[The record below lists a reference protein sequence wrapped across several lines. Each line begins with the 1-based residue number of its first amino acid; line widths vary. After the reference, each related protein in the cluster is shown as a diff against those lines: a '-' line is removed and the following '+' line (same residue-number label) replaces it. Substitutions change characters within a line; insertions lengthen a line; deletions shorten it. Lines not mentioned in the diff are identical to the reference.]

1 MKKRSSIALLT
12 ALLAIVFAAGIGVYS
27 NYIGMQIYQE
37 SSNHLL
43 ESYAQISKT
52 FTLFVQ
58 RNWVVL
64 SQWDSLMKNAQE
76 DADIDSIWSDAQNNK
91 LLWHYSDFYLFNE
104 STQYL
109 TADGRKGSADSINGV
124 FQEMYSKGEPI
135 VSTYTATYGVPKIAF
150 AMPMSRNLT
159 LDGVTYTGIAVSY
172 DTDVVDDLVDGSMYG
187 GQTLSLTF
195 TQLSDRTD
203 RFDAPL
209 LGSVRSIT
217 GHHIQTSLFSL
228 VMMLAMVILAVLA
241 LLIFCYM
248 SSCGIRE
255 RRFLDVA
262 VFLLLCSLWCLTDSA
277 LYQIY
282 GRDTAAG
289 SVVSFYAFMLMS
301 IPMVHFVRNTI
312 SGRRRLVPDICIAL
326 FCANALAQGA
336 AYRLFGIRFIDML
349 PLTHLLLAAGVAA
362 MLTVLLR
369 SYREQPSQ
377 QLRLRIAAF
386 AALGVFGVAALV
398 LYGLLHIYWYDAI
411 FQFGVLLFIILL
423 FRELLGQATEDMR
436 FHMEHRI
443 SHQMQREDRM
453 TGLPNRRAF
462 EEYMERIRTG
472 EVGCRDAV
480 LTYIRLEGLNERND
494 RLGLQAGDEAVIAAA
509 RCVADFCRAC
519 EDGGESVSCFRTGG
533 NEFALIRPKPRANS
547 GQLHRQFSAI
557 VARYNRTCAPRARI
571 TMTYGFSR
579 LCDEDGKSRSISAWK
594 AEADAY
600 LKRNAT
606 RLGGDTE

>member
-1 MKKRSSIALLT
+1 MKNRTLRRAAETLVLLLIAAMALL
-12 ALLAIVFAAGIGVYS
+12 LAAGLHQHEPDEALAALSTGWYQLTDGVRRDV
-27 NYIGMQIYQE
+27 
-37 SSNHLL
+37 
-43 ESYAQISKT
+43 
-52 FTLFVQ
+52 TLPATLPAEPGQ
-58 RNWVVL
+58 TLTLYNDTLTDSDGGKVL
-64 SQWDSLMKNAQE
+64 SARGVEYGIEIRAGETLLYRYEDNAFPKNAQMKVRLWA
-76 DADIDSIWSDAQNNK
+76 DAELPDNI
-91 LLWHYSDFYLFNE
+91 
-104 STQYL
+104 
-109 TADGRKGSADSINGV
+109 
-124 FQEMYSKGEPI
+124 
-135 VSTYTATYGVPKIAF
+135 
-150 AMPMSRNLT
+150 
-159 LDGVTYTGIAVSY
+159 
-172 DTDVVDDLVDGSMYG
+172 G
-187 GQTLSLTF
+187 GQTLSLTL
-195 TQLSDRTD
+195 TPLSGRAVALA
-203 RFDAPL
+203 APV
-209 LGSVRSIT
+209 LGTAPAVT
-217 GHHIQTSLFSL
+217 GHHIQSSLFSIG
-228 VMMLAMVILAVLA
+228 MMLAMLVLAVLA
-241 LLIFCYM
+241 LMIFFYM
-248 SSCGIRE
+248 SFFGIRE

-312 SGRRRLVPDICIAL
+312 SGRQQLVPDICIAL

-377 QLRLRIAAF
+377 QLRLHIAAF

-533 NEFALIRPKPRANS
+533 NEFALIRPEPRANS

-557 VARYNRTCAPRARI
+557 VARYNRTCVPRARI

-600 LKRNAT
+600 LKRNET

>member
-1 MKKRSSIALLT
+1 MKHKTLRCTAETAALLLTVAMLAFLIAGLHQHDPDRVLSTLNTGWYQLTDGVRREIALPVTLPAEPGQTLTLYNDTLT
-12 ALLAIVFAAGIGVYS
+12 ARDAG
-27 NYIGMQIYQE
+27 
-37 SSNHLL
+37 
-43 ESYAQISKT
+43 
-52 FTLFVQ
+52 
-58 RNWVVL
+58 
-64 SQWDSLMKNAQE
+64 
-76 DADIDSIWSDAQNNK
+76 K
-91 LLWHYSDFYLFNE
+91 LLSARGVEYGIEIRAGETLLYRYEDNAFPKN
-104 STQYL
+104 TQMKGRL
-109 TADGRKGSADSINGV
+109 WADAELPDNI
-124 FQEMYSKGEPI
+124 
-135 VSTYTATYGVPKIAF
+135 
-150 AMPMSRNLT
+150 
-159 LDGVTYTGIAVSY
+159 
-172 DTDVVDDLVDGSMYG
+172 G

-255 RRFLDVA
+255 CRFLDVA

-312 SGRRRLVPDICIAL
+312 SGRQQLVPDICIAL

-398 LYGLLHIYWYDAI
+398 LYGLRHIYWYDVI

-494 RLGLQAGDEAVIAAA
+494 RFGLQAGDEAVIAAA

-533 NEFALIRPKPRANS
+533 NEFALIRPEPRANS

-600 LKRNAT
+600 LKRNET